1 LKFAAID
8 IGSNAIRLLIEE
20 VFMEDGRPHIE
31 KIAYFRVP
39 VRLGEDVFSFG
50 RIGKL
55 RSRQLVKTMQSF
67 KYLMQV
73 YEIGAYRAVATS
85 AMREAENYRQ
95 AIASVK
101 NETGLRIELIT
112 GEEEAELIFGNFKVQ
127 QLDPSGNYL
136 YIDVGGGSTELTLIK
151 HGERIKSISFRIG
164 TVRALQGKVSKKRWV
179 EARNWI
185 REMVKDEEQL
195 IAIGT
200 GGNINRIFREC
211 GKKSKELISRQ
222 EIQTYYDELIS
233 YTYVQ
238 RVTQLGLKPDRADVI
253 LPAAEIF
260 ANMMDFARIDHMMV
274 PKVGLSDG
282 IILNLFENWKAAN
295 SRQKI
300 KA

>member
-1 LKFAAID
+1 
-8 IGSNAIRLLIEE
+8 
-20 VFMEDGRPHIE
+20 
-31 KIAYFRVP
+31 
-39 VRLGEDVFSFG
+39 
-50 RIGKL
+50 
-55 RSRQLVKTMQSF
+55 LVKTMQSF

-85 AMREAENYRQ
+85 AMREAENARQ
-95 AIASVK
+95 TIASVK

-112 GEEEAELIFGNFKVQ
+112 GEEEADLIFGNFKVQ

-151 HGERIKSISFRIG
+151 HGERIRSISFRIG

-211 GKKSKELISRQ
+211 GKKSKELITRQ
-222 EIQTYYDELIS
+222 EIQTYYDDVRS

-260 ANMMDFARIDHMMV
+260 ANMMDFAHINHMMV

-295 SRQKI
+295 TKQKV